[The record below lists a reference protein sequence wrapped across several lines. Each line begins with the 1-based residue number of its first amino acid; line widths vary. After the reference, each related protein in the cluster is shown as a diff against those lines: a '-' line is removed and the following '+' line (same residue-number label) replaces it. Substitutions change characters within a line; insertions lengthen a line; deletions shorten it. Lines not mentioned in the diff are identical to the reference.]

1 MNLLLNLGKD
11 PTMAPFPGFETGE
24 KSFTGFSCK
33 EIGKQGSSKTTPD
46 PLKIVTQQILNK
58 NYSITLTRKASLI

>member
-46 PLKIVTQQILNK
+46 PLKIVTQQIL
-58 NYSITLTRKASLI
+58 IRTIP